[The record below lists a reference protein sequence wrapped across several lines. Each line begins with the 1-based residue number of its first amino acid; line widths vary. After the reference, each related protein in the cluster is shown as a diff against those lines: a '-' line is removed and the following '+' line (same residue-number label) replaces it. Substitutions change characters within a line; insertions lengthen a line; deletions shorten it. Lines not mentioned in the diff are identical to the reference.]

1 MFQADLLAGKR
12 VLVTGGGTGLG
23 KSMGRRFL
31 ELGAELVICGR
42 REAVLQETVAEFHT
56 DYLGRASWRACDIR
70 DAEAVEAM
78 VAEIW
83 KDGPLD
89 VLVNNAAG
97 NFLAKSET
105 LSPRAVDAV
114 VRIVLNGSANMTLAC
129 GRRWIAEGRGGTV
142 LSIVTSYA
150 WTGSPYVLP
159 SAMGKA
165 GVLAMTRSL
174 AAEWGHH
181 GIRLN
186 AIAPGPFPTEGAWQ
200 RLVPNADLEETW
212 RRKIPLGRFGEHRE
226 LADLATYL
234 IADGSAYVNGE
245 VVTIDGGEWLKG
257 AAQFALME
265 QLSEEEWAAMN
276 PKAKGGK

>member
-1 MFQADLLAGKR
+1 MFQADLLRGKK

-31 ELGAELVICGR
+31 ELGAEPVICGR
-42 REAVLQETVAEFHT
+42 REEVLADTVAEF
-56 DYLGRASWRACDIR
+56 DADFSGRASWRACDIR
-70 DAEAVEAM
+70 DAEAVEAA
-78 VAEIW
+78 VGGIW
-83 KDGPLD
+83 QDGPLD

-105 LSPRAVDAV
+105 LSARAVDAV
-114 VRIVLNGSANMTLAC
+114 VRIVLGGSANMTLAC
-129 GRRWIAEGRGGTV
+129 GRRWLEEARSGTV

-159 SAMGKA
+159 SAMAKA

-174 AAEWGHH
+174 AAEWGGR

-186 AIAPGPFPTEGAWQ
+186 AIAPGPFPTDGAWQ
-200 RLVPNADLEETW
+200 RLVPDKALEEAW
-212 RRKIPLGRFGEHRE
+212 RKKIPLGRFGEHAE
-226 LADLATYL
+226 LANLAAYL
-234 IADGSAYVNGE
+234 VADGSAYVNGE

-265 QLSEEEWAAMN
+265 QLSDEDWAALRTR
-276 PKAKGGK
+276 

>member
-1 MFQADLLAGKR
+1 MFQTDLLQGKR

-42 REAVLQETVAEFHT
+42 REAVLEETVAEFHT
-56 DYLGRASWRACDIR
+56 DYLGRASWHACDIR

-78 VAEIW
+78 VADIW
-83 KDGPLD
+83 RDGPLD

-114 VRIVLNGSANMTLAC
+114 VRIVLNGSANATLAC
-129 GRRWIAEGRGGTV
+129 GRRWIAEGRPGTV

-159 SAMGKA
+159 SAMAKA

-174 AAEWGHH
+174 AAEWGPH

-186 AIAPGPFPTEGAWQ
+186 AIAPGLFPTEGAWQ
-200 RLVPNADLEETW
+200 RLVPNAELEETW
-212 RRKIPLGRFGEHRE
+212 RQRIPLRRFGEHRE
-226 LADLATYL
+226 LADLAAYL
-234 IADGSAYVNGE
+234 IADGSAYVNGD

-257 AAQFALME
+257 AAQFGLMDQLTEAEWEALRA
-265 QLSEEEWAAMN
+265 S
-276 PKAKGGK
+276 PAKR

>member
-1 MFQADLLAGKR
+1 MFQADLLRGKK

-31 ELGAELVICGR
+31 ELGAELAICGR
-42 REAVLQETVAEFHT
+42 REAVLAETTAEFEA
-56 DYLGRASWRACDIR
+56 DFPGRASWHACDIR
-70 DAEAVEAM
+70 DAEAVEGAIG
-78 VAEIW
+78 EIW
-83 KDGPLD
+83 RDGPLD

-97 NFLAKSET
+97 NILAKSET

-114 VRIVLNGSANMTLAC
+114 VRIVLHGTAAMTLAC
-129 GRRWIAEGRGGTV
+129 GRRWLAEHRPGTV

-159 SAMGKA
+159 SAMAKA

-174 AAEWGHH
+174 AAEWGGR

-186 AIAPGPFPTEGAWQ
+186 AVAPGPFPTEGAWR
-200 RLVPNADLEETW
+200 RLVPDPALEEAW
-212 RRKIPLGRFGEHRE
+212 RKKIPLGRFGEHQE
-226 LADLATYL
+226 LADLAAYL
-234 IADGSAYVNGE
+234 VADGSAYVNGE

-265 QLSEEEWAAMN
+265 HLSDADWAALRER
-276 PKAKGGK
+276 

>member
-1 MFQADLLAGKR
+1 MFQADLLRGKKA
-12 VLVTGGGTGLG
+12 LVTGGGTGLG

-42 REAVLQETVAEFHT
+42 REEVLEDTAAEF
-56 DYLGRASWRACDIR
+56 DADFPGRASWHACDIR
-70 DAEAVEAM
+70 DGEAVER
-78 VAEIW
+78 VIGGIW
-83 KDGPLD
+83 QDGPLD
-89 VLVNNAAG
+89 ILVNNAAG

-114 VRIVLNGSANMTLAC
+114 VRIVLGGSANMTLAC
-129 GRRWIAEGRGGTV
+129 GRRWLEEARPGTV

-159 SAMGKA
+159 SAMAKA

-174 AAEWGHH
+174 AVEWGGR

-200 RLVPNADLEETW
+200 RLVPDKALEETW
-212 RRKIPLGRFGEHRE
+212 RKKIPLGRFGEHAE
-226 LADLATYL
+226 LANLAAYL
-234 IADGSAYVNGE
+234 VADGSAYVNGE

-265 QLSEEEWAAMN
+265 QLSEEDWAALRER
-276 PKAKGGK
+276 

>member
-1 MFQADLLAGKR
+1 MFQADLLRGKR

-42 REAVLQETVAEFHT
+42 REAVLAETAAEFEAAHP
-56 DYLGRASWRACDIR
+56 GRASWRACDIR
-70 DAEAVEAM
+70 DAAAVEGM
-78 VAEIW
+78 VEGLW
-83 KDGPLD
+83 RDGPLD

-97 NFLAKSET
+97 NFLARSET
-105 LSPRAVDAV
+105 LTPRAVEAV
-114 VRIVLNGSANMTLAC
+114 VGIVLTGTANATLAC
-129 GRRWIAEGRGGTV
+129 GRRWLAEGRAGTV

-159 SAMGKA
+159 SAMAKA
-165 GVLAMTRSL
+165 GVLALTRSL
-174 AAEWGHH
+174 AVEWGGR

-200 RLVPNADLEETW
+200 RLVPNEALAEAW
-212 RRKIPLGRFGEHRE
+212 RRKIPLGRFGEHAE
-226 LADLATYL
+226 LANLAAYL

-265 QLSEEEWAAMN
+265 QLSEEEWAALR
-276 PKAKGGK
+276 KR

>member
-1 MFQADLLAGKR
+1 MFQADLLRGKK

-42 REAVLQETVAEFHT
+42 RQAVLEETVAEFHT
-56 DYLGRASWRACDIR
+56 DYLGRASWHACDIR

-78 VAEIW
+78 VGEIW
-83 KDGPLD
+83 QDGPLD

-114 VRIVLNGSANMTLAC
+114 VRIVLHGSANVTLAC
-129 GRRWIAEGRGGTV
+129 GRRWLEEGRPGTV

-159 SAMGKA
+159 SAMAKA

-174 AAEWGHH
+174 AAEWGGR

-200 RLVPNADLEETW
+200 RLVPDPALEEAW
-212 RRKIPLGRFGEHRE
+212 RRKIPLGRFGEHDE
-226 LADLATYL
+226 LANLAAYL
-234 IADGSAYVNGE
+234 VADGSAYVNGD

-265 QLSEEEWAAMN
+265 QLGDDDWAALR
-276 PKAKGGK
+276 KR

>member
-1 MFQADLLAGKR
+1 MFQADLLRGKK

-42 REAVLQETVAEFHT
+42 REAVLAETAAEFDAAHP
-56 DYLGRASWRACDIR
+56 GRTSARACDIR
-70 DAEAVEAM
+70 DDRAVEAM
-78 VAEIW
+78 IDGIW
-83 KDGPLD
+83 RDRPLD

-97 NFLAKSET
+97 NVLARSET
-105 LSPRAVDAV
+105 LSPRALDAV
-114 VRIVLNGSANMTLAC
+114 VRIVLNGTANVTLAC
-129 GRRWIAEGRGGTV
+129 GRRWLAEGQPGEQRGTV
-142 LSIVTSYA
+142 LSIITSYA

-159 SAMGKA
+159 SAMAKA

-174 AAEWGHH
+174 AAEWGGR

-200 RLVPNADLEETW
+200 RLVPDRSLEEAW
-212 RRKIPLGRFGEHRE
+212 RRRIPLGRFGEHAE
-226 LADLATYL
+226 LANLAAYL

-265 QLSEEEWAAMN
+265 HLSDEDWEAMRER
-276 PKAKGGK
+276 